1 MKYCYTCGKEL
12 QPGEGVDMNG
22 ILRCNTCAQK
32 APPPMVA
39 EKKSELPLSQVQR
52 TNAKRIEVEQIFS
65 IYPDTKNRSDKW
77 IGILRVVAIVEMIV
91 GMIAALIIS
100 MSFSGDDGEF
110 GIGIFFGGVAA
121 AIVAAAPM
129 MVISNVAQRQ
139 EEMRVLLEKQLALQ
153 KEQLIL
159 LKEQLDPPAS
169 QQG

>member
-159 LKEQLDPPAS
+159 LKEQLDLPAS